1 VASIRYVVHRL
12 VLLIPTL
19 FGLSVLAFALVRL
32 APGNVVTSLYAL
44 EGFTPAQRH
53 SLEHTFGLDR
63 PAYVQFVLWFGDVVR
78 GNLGVSLVSNR
89 PILPDIVT
97 RLPATAELALASVLL
112 AILIG
117 VPVGVLSAAHRGS
130 AADFFARQVTLI
142 SLAMARFWV
151 ALLLILL
158 FAVFLHWLPSGGF
171 TAFFADPAAN
181 LRHLV
186 LPLVTLSTALAAVIA
201 RMARSSMLD
210 VLKQDYVRTARAKGI
225 GSRAVLYRHAL
236 RNAVIPVLT
245 IIGLQTGELLGGAIV
260 VETIFSWPGI
270 GSMTLE
276 AIQSRDYPTVQGLV
290 LVNGILFALAN
301 LAVDLLY
308 AAIDPRVEYG

>member
-1 VASIRYVVHRL
+1 MASLRYIVHRL

-19 FGLSVLAFALVRL
+19 VGVCILAFVLVRL

-44 EGFTPAQRH
+44 EGLTSAQRH

-63 PAYVQFVLWFGDVVR
+63 PAYIQFALWFGDVVR
-78 GNLGVSLVSNR
+78 GNLGVSLISNR

-97 RLPATAELALASVLL
+97 RLPATIELALASVMM
-112 AILIG
+112 ATLIG
-117 VPVGVLSAAHRGS
+117 VPAGVLSAARRGS
-130 AADFFARQVTLI
+130 LADFLARQGALV

-171 TAFFADPAAN
+171 TALFVDPAAN
-181 LRHLV
+181 LQHLI

-210 VLKQDYVRTARAKGI
+210 VLEQDYVRTARAKGVPTRTI
-225 GSRAVLYRHAL
+225 LYRHAF

-260 VETIFSWPGI
+260 VETIFAWPGI
-270 GSMTLE
+270 GSMTLQ
-276 AIQSRDYPTVQGLV
+276 AIQSRDYPAVQGLV
-290 LVNGILFALAN
+290 LVNGTLFALAN

-308 AAIDPRVEYG
+308 AAIDPRVEYR